1 MKRITALKVYE
12 TFTFNLN
19 KIKFKD
25 NKDFL
30 DSLLS
35 SLGLGYSDIAF
46 AFIGSEEGAG
56 KLLSRYPEF
65 EKYKHYGLW
74 VSENAPVV
82 SSRYRRDDGTLALYI
97 DKEHQ
102 SKLAE
107 ILKKIPRPINFP
119 IMSVMLDGIDWY
131 GDGENDPIF
140 SSAPGT
146 EEQAGRFFDGYHNNN
161 IVFGKEFD
169 WGTKYNFVYI
179 TIDRRG
185 DFDSLAPY
193 PEKFESFLSSLGT
206 KEYHKELTC
215 VFEADVQTYF
225 SHTREKLR
233 QSVNPQQF
241 KESFAD
247 FTPLYNHPTEERIEE
262 LLPIK
267 GFSPKKIFTQ
277 SVKQYGYKYAGF
289 AGGDY
294 EFQKRN
300 KYGQYVSIN
309 FIIEPFTSRLSAWLT
324 YTGHNFTLST
334 AFFPTVIVHT
344 EDEMLRY
351 AQKVSELSSIS
362 EEEYEE
368 KLFEA
373 FGRTPV
379 WFEK

>member
-1 MKRITALKVYE
+1 MKVYE

-35 SLGLGYSDIAF
+35 SLGLGYSEIAF

-82 SSRYRRDDGTLALYI
+82 SSRFRRKDGTVALHI

-119 IMSVMLDGIDWY
+119 FISVMLDGIDWY
-131 GDGENDPIF
+131 GDSENEPIF

-146 EEQAGRFFDGYHNNN
+146 EERAGRFFEDYHSNH
-161 IVFGKEFD
+161 IVFAKEFD
-169 WGTKYNFVYI
+169 WGTKYNFVYV

-185 DFDSLAPY
+185 DLDSLAPY
-193 PEKFESFLSSLGT
+193 PEKFESFLSALGA
-206 KEYHKELTC
+206 KVYHKELRCIFGTEEKRGYA
-215 VFEADVQTYF
+215 EA
-225 SHTREKLR
+225 REALR
-233 QSVNPQQF
+233 RQVDRNKFDS
-241 KESFAD
+241 EFAD
-247 FTPLYNHPTEERIEE
+247 FKLMDGKNYSDRIPRQIEE
-262 LLPIK
+262 LTPIS
-267 GFSPKKIFTQ
+267 GFSPKAVLTQ
-277 SVKQYGYKYAGF
+277 AAKKQKYRYAGF
-289 AGGDY
+289 EGGIY
-294 EFQKRN
+294 EFKKKNQ
-300 KYGQYVSIN
+300 YGHTVSLN
-309 FIIEPFTSRLSAWLT
+309 FMIEPFSSRLSAELE
-324 YTGHNFTLST
+324 YTGYNFTLGA

-344 EDEMLRY
+344 ADEMLRY
-351 AQKVSELSSIS
+351 AQKVSELSLIS
-362 EEEYEE
+362 EDEYEE

-373 FGRTPV
+373 FGKTPI